1 MSFQWHMVTFIFV
14 SSFWGAMCVIQFR
27 VVNFEAARRK
37 VHTSA
42 KGEKLQQ
49 EMRSSLWTIPTR
61 ALDQLP
67 YNIIKGLQTHVE
79 RLGPDFSFPYGII
92 YIIDHSSTVHI
103 STHHLSVDAPP
114 FQYNPRVSTHRWLK
128 PLNQAVKYPIH
139 WLWPKIWY
147 KCYE

>member
-67 YNIIKGLQTHVE
+67 NNIIKGLQTHVE

-92 YIIDHSSTVHI
+92 YIIDHNSTVHI
-103 STHHLSVDAPP
+103 STPRFSLMSSPVPSFPSILFQAP
-114 FQYNPRVSTHRWLK
+114 
-128 PLNQAVKYPIH
+128 
-139 WLWPKIWY
+139 
-147 KCYE
+147 

>member
-92 YIIDHSSTVHI
+92 YMIDIHI
-103 STHHLSVDAPP
+103 STPRFSLMSSPVPSFPSILFQAP
-114 FQYNPRVSTHRWLK
+114 
-128 PLNQAVKYPIH
+128 
-139 WLWPKIWY
+139 
-147 KCYE
+147 

>member
-67 YNIIKGLQTHVE
+67 YNIIKAYKRMLKDWGQT
-79 RLGPDFSFPYGII
+79 FPFPMVLY
-92 YIIDHSSTVHI
+92 T
-103 STHHLSVDAPP
+103 
-114 FQYNPRVSTHRWLK
+114 
-128 PLNQAVKYPIH
+128 
-139 WLWPKIWY
+139 
-147 KCYE
+147 